1 MTNQKISFEGVT
13 ITGPAEAL
21 EKFVYGQLGYNPKT
35 HYKARSGERVMAIAD
50 MSTSYVFNALLM
62 QIVDY
67 LRSLQ
72 SYDDNDFQRHQ
83 NKYMHVDAASDNLE
97 DIIDLH
103 AIEEFMTAPT
113 FVALR
118 NELKKRGVI

>member
-1 MTNQKISFEGVT
+1 MSNQKISFEGVT

-21 EKFVYGQLGYNPKT
+21 EKFVYGQLGYNPTT
-35 HYKARSGERVMAIAD
+35 HYKARSGGRLMEIAD

-72 SYDDNDFQRHQ
+72 SYDDDDLQRH
-83 NKYMHVDAASDNLE
+83 KDKFMHVETAADKLE
-97 DIIDLH
+97 SVIDLYS
-103 AIEEFMTAPT
+103 IEEFVTAPT

-118 NELKKRGVI
+118 TELEKRDVI